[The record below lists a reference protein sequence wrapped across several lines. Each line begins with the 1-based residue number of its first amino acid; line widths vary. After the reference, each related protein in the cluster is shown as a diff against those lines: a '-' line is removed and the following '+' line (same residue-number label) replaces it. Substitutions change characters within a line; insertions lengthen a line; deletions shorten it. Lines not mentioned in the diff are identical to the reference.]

1 MKLPILHGFCVLLL
15 VLASISVPRPTTA
28 HEVRPAY
35 LEITEIAPDRYQLL
49 WRVPVLNG
57 MPLPVKVALPKD
69 VRDVGLPTAQ
79 DLPGSRIERQQV
91 AIADGL
97 GGRRVDLLGLD
108 ATITDVLFRFQTLD
122 GAHSTSLVHPSKPW
136 IDIPADPSMTGVTTA
151 YLTQGISHILEGV
164 DHLLF
169 VFGLLL
175 LVSGRWML
183 VKTITAFTIAHSI
196 TLALATLGVVS
207 IPTAPVEASIALS
220 ILFLGVEA
228 MRARRGESSFAARR
242 PWVVA
247 FAFGLLHGIGF
258 AGGLSLTG
266 LPQSDI
272 PLALFMFNIGVEI
285 GQLAFIAFILI
296 LERAFR
302 ILQMRWPTQMQA
314 APAYLIGICGAYW
327 TVERVY
333 TMVIGVY

>member
-1 MKLPILHGFCVLLL
+1 MSCPVLHRLCLVML
-15 VLASISVPRPTTA
+15 VLAGFGAAGSTAA

-35 LEITEIAPDRYQLL
+35 LEITEIAPSRYAMS

-57 MPLPVKVALPKD
+57 MPLAVKVALPRNA
-69 VRDVGLPTAQ
+69 RDVGLPSAQ
-79 DLPGSRIERQQV
+79 DLPGSHIERQQF

-97 GGRRVDLLGLD
+97 GGQRVDFLGLD
-108 ATITDVLFRFQTLD
+108 ATITDVLVRFQTLD

-136 IDIPADPSMTGVTTA
+136 LDIPENPRMMAVATA
-151 YLTQGISHILEGV
+151 YLAQGTSHILAGV

-175 LVSGRWML
+175 LVPNRWML
-183 VKTITAFTIAHSI
+183 VKTITAFTVAHSI
-196 TLALATLGVVS
+196 TLALVTLGVVA

-228 MRARRGESSFAARR
+228 MRARRGEPSFAARQ

-258 AGGLSLTG
+258 AGGLSFAG

-272 PLALFMFNIGVEI
+272 PLALLMFNIGVEI
-285 GQLAFIAFILI
+285 GQLAFIAVILI
-296 LERAFR
+296 LERALR
-302 ILQMRWPTQMQA
+302 VLQIRWPSPMAA
-314 APAYLIGICGAYW
+314 APVYLIGICGAYW
-327 TVERVY
+327 TIERV
-333 TMVIGVY
+333 TMMVTGA

>member
-1 MKLPILHGFCVLLL
+1 MSSRVLRFFCSLLA
-15 VLASISVPRPTTA
+15 VLASVGAAVSTAA

-35 LEITEIAPDRYQLL
+35 LEITEIAPSRYQML

-79 DLPGSRIERQQV
+79 QLPASRIERQQIE
-91 AIADGL
+91 IANGL
-97 GGRRVDLLGLD
+97 GGKRVDFLGLD

-136 IDIPADPSMTGVTTA
+136 IDIPEDPSMVGVAAA
-151 YLTQGISHILEGV
+151 YLAQGISHILEGV

-175 LVSGRWML
+175 LVQNRWML
-183 VKTITAFTIAHSI
+183 VKTITAFTIAHSF
-196 TLALATLGVVS
+196 TLALATLGIVA
-207 IPTAPVEASIALS
+207 IPTAPVEAAIALS

-228 MRARRGESSFAARR
+228 MHARRGEPSFAARQ
-242 PWVVA
+242 PWLVA

-258 AGGLSLTG
+258 ASGLSLTG
-266 LPQSDI
+266 LPHSDI
-272 PLALFMFNIGVEI
+272 PLALLMFNIGVEI
-285 GQLAFIAFILI
+285 GQLAFIAVILI
-296 LERAFR
+296 LERALGV
-302 ILQMRWPTQMQA
+302 LQVRWPTQLQA
-314 APAYLIGICGAYW
+314 APVYLIGICGAYW
-327 TVERVY
+327 TIARVY
-333 TMVIGVY
+333 TMVTGV

>member
-1 MKLPILHGFCVLLL
+1 MRLRVLHFFCAL
-15 VLASISVPRPTTA
+15 VLASLSVAKPAAA

-35 LEITEIAPDRYQLL
+35 LEITEIASSRYQIL

-57 MPLPVKVALPKD
+57 MPLPVQVALPRD

-79 DLPGSRIERQQV
+79 ELPGSRIERQQIE
-91 AIADGL
+91 IANGL
-97 GGRRVDLLGLD
+97 GGKRVDFLGLD
-108 ATITDVLFRFQTLD
+108 ATITDVLFRFQTLS

-136 IDIPADPSMTGVTTA
+136 IDIPKDPSMVGVATA

-175 LVSGRWML
+175 LVPNLWML
-183 VKTITAFTIAHSI
+183 VKTITAFTVAHSI
-196 TLALATLGVVS
+196 TLALVTFGVVA

-220 ILFLGVEA
+220 ILFPGVEA
-228 MRARRGESSFAARR
+228 MRARRGEPSFAARQ

-258 AGGLSLTG
+258 AGGLSLAG
-266 LPQSDI
+266 LPNSDI
-272 PLALFMFNIGVEI
+272 PLALLMFNLGVEI
-285 GQLAFIAFILI
+285 GQLAFIASFLVF
-296 LERAFR
+296 ERALR
-302 ILQMRWPTQMQA
+302 ILHFQWPTPLRA
-314 APAYLIGICGAYW
+314 APLYLIGISGAYW
-327 TVERVY
+327 TIARVY
-333 TMVIGVY
+333 SMVTGG